1 MTIKLNERPVF
12 MIGSERSGTTLL
24 MAMVGAH
31 PRISVPEVAWY
42 YPRFRPYLYTYG
54 DLDNDTH
61 FLTLVEEMVFG
72 LKTPFWGMPANP
84 ATIVREIADSVR
96 ERSYAGIYAALFG
109 RYAAF
114 EGKPRWGEKT
124 PHNLFFVKEIL
135 EDFPD
140 AQIIFM
146 TRDGRDASSEY
157 INSAF
162 GPTNIYSAAEIWKLC
177 QTVVKPFRESLGPDQ
192 WMDVKYEE
200 LVRNPEGVL
209 ERVCDFLGETYS
221 REMLQF
227 HTTTIAQRRGTTRD
241 HAPLGKPVSTEY
253 IGRYKYELSLR
264 DQRIFAAVAGQEL
277 AESGYEVEVDPWPLS
292 EADIALYKELDD
304 RTRAAVLEAPG
315 GHLVYESYNDWLVD
329 QREARRQ
336 AGIWTTPAENF
347 PIGHPLEEEIQG
359 FRAPRKWKDHFGI
372 QRRYVSHSV
381 TL

>member
-1 MTIKLNERPVF
+1 
-12 MIGSERSGTTLL
+12 
-24 MAMVGAH
+24 
-31 PRISVPEVAWY
+31 
-42 YPRFRPYLYTYG
+42 
-54 DLDNDTH
+54 
-61 FLTLVEEMVFG
+61 
-72 LKTPFWGMPANP
+72 
-84 ATIVREIADSVR
+84 
-96 ERSYAGIYAALFG
+96 
-109 RYAAF
+109 
-114 EGKPRWGEKT
+114 
-124 PHNLFFVKEIL
+124 
-135 EDFPD
+135 
-140 AQIIFM
+140 
-146 TRDGRDASSEY
+146 
-157 INSAF
+157 
-162 GPTNIYSAAEIWKLC
+162 
-177 QTVVKPFRESLGPDQ
+177 
-192 WMDVKYEE
+192 MDVKYEE

-227 HTTTIAQRRGTTRD
+227 HTMTIAQRRGTTRD

-277 AESGYEVEVDPWPLS
+277 AESGYEVEVEPWPLS

-336 AGIWTTPAENF
+336 AGIWTTPAEHF